1 MLNSLEDTL
10 NKTCLL
16 GLSYFNVAGDQL
28 KQTILAGTVIA
39 VDKEIGITIQ
49 LLQHKEAKKSKANFI
64 LPTNLACLFNAP
76 QGDFHTSTQG
86 VKITNPDY
94 LVTWDIYQTKEDQ
107 SAIKATKH
115 SQDSEQQWWQWRPR
129 TEPPKI
135 G

>member
-64 LPTNLACLFNAP
+64 LPTNLACWFNAP